1 MREIYLLSTSRVDL
15 LPQQFEAVDEYFL
28 ALPRIRFLLAYDH
41 GRRQDDPWRE
51 LYGEFDQSD
60 ALAVAGG
67 ERGRLRDAR

>member
-1 MREIYLLSTSRVDL
+1 MDL

-28 ALPRIRFLLAYDH
+28 ALPRFRFLLAYDL
-41 GRRQDDPWRE
+41 GRRQDDPGQQ
-51 LYGEFDQSD
+51 LSGEFDQSD